1 MKLFLTIMLTFSI
14 AFTLSAQKS
23 DYASIEK
30 TIWYYLDGDTHKDYE
45 VLKKAFHENATMKY
59 ISSKTGY
66 TEYNALEAFKSIKGK
81 SPETNRV
88 NRIVYINIAGNA
100 ASAKLEVV
108 YPKAV
113 IVDYLTLLRVDGNW
127 KIVGKIF
134 SKKNIIKKPK

>member
-1 MKLFLTIMLTFSI
+1 MKLFLTTLLTFSMMSV
-14 AFTLSAQKS
+14 LHAQKS

-30 TIWYYLDGDTHKDYE
+30 TIWYYLDGDTQKDYE
-45 VLKKAFHENATMKY
+45 ILKKAFHENATMKY

-88 NRIVYINIAGNA
+88 NSIVYINVAGNA
-100 ASAKLEVV
+100 ATAKVEVV

-134 SKKNIIKKPK
+134 SKKNITKNP